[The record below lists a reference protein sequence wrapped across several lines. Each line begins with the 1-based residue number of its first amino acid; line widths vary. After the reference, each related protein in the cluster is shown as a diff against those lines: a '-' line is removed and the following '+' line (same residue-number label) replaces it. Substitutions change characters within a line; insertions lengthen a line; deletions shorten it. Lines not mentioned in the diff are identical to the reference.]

1 MDLKKREISLVSA
14 GIFAVAG
21 IFGAWYQGKIGWQ
34 YAAAVAVGLIFLAIS
49 FMTKGEL
56 GMGDSLLIIALGTML
71 SLEELVMVL
80 MMAMAGC
87 TVYAGVLLLG
97 FRKNRKTQIPFVP
110 FLLLGYTGGL
120 LMW

>member
-1 MDLKKREISLVSA
+1 ME
-14 GIFAVAG
+14 
-21 IFGAWYQGKIGWQ
+21 
-34 YAAAVAVGLIFLAIS
+34 IFLAIS